1 MGSRLFLINLF
12 LMLTCSFFGQEDN
25 IQSSIDKLDSIFV
38 NNYSKINTT
47 ELPSISN
54 SFISFISE
62 IDSASIQDFSNKRDL
77 LLAKQ
82 DLYNSDLGLSF
93 HSNYLD
99 NQLSNVFDLE
109 ENISY
114 KRRVLTSLQWDL
126 LKNGLIEN
134 KNKAKALDYNLK
146 IDEYQLK
153 SESNKSLYLKRFNQ
167 TIVVFNK
174 QKTNIINN
182 RKSILNEL
190 YEIEEKLYF
199 EKQIN
204 KDELLEI
211 QLRSAEVEG
220 LNQVYGAYN
229 ELSNLDANAYSK
241 GYNSIPVFDLNYELL
256 LKDFEGDN
264 IDSISQ
270 FFKDESIVLNQWY
283 NKVGL
288 SLFTRHNYYQV
299 VTNNEILNRSFLSL
313 GVNLNVPLN
322 FNSSKQKSFQN
333 AEVNY
338 KINQLNNEKL
348 IYQEELLNDLYE
360 FRYKLKQYIS
370 FYYKQQKVKDLIRI
384 EEVKRK
390 LNVVNY
396 SPIKGVK
403 YIDEFLQ
410 VELELVDLKQNLYL
424 KLLRIQDKVPT
435 ISLESLIVP
444 FDFKQVSQTE
454 KKNYKSIYV
463 WSSIFKAYD
472 TDFLAEYVNY
482 NNFNHVI
489 ISVNEDDLNQTS
501 KSNFVNDLL
510 KSNVQI
516 SLMIG
521 QNNLIFENN
530 ISSKL
535 TKAIS
540 GYNLAQIKS
549 IHLDVEPQT
558 FDNWKTEK
566 DSLLNEYLKMLNEVS
581 RFCKENQLKL
591 EVSIP
596 LYYPEE
602 ITLQI
607 FNIVDQVYFMCYEN
621 IDVSYIERKLNS
633 YIEQKDKFT
642 VAIRTEDFTDRN
654 EMEEYI
660 QILINKLGLSKIA
673 YHDLKRVLSMDE
685 EEFKK

>member
-1 MGSRLFLINLF
+1 MGSRLFLISSC
-12 LMLTCSFFGQEDN
+12 LMFICSFFGQDDVQVN
-25 IQSSIDKLDSIFV
+25 IDRLDSIFV
-38 NNYSKINTT
+38 NHFEKLNKE

-54 SFISFISE
+54 QFINFISQ
-62 IDSASIQDFSNKRDL
+62 IDSTSNQNYSNKGDL

-82 DLYNSDLGLSF
+82 NLYKSDLGLSF

-126 LKNGLIEN
+126 LNNGLIEN
-134 KNKAKALDYNLK
+134 RNKAKALEYNLK

-153 SESNKSLYLKRFNQ
+153 NESNKSLYLKRFNQ

-174 QKTNIINN
+174 QKTHIINE
-182 RKSILNEL
+182 RKSILNQL
-190 YEIEEKLYF
+190 YDIEEKLYF
-199 EKQIN
+199 DKQIN

-211 QLRSAEVEG
+211 QLRSAEVDG

-229 ELSNLDANAYSK
+229 ELSSLDANAYSNS
-241 GYNSIPVFDLNYELL
+241 YNSIPVFDLNYELL

-270 FFKDESIVLNQWY
+270 FFKEESIVLNQWY

-299 VTNNEILNRSFLSL
+299 ATNNEILNRSFLSL
-313 GVNLNVPLN
+313 GLNLNVPLN

-333 AEVNY
+333 AEINY
-338 KINQLNNEKL
+338 KINQLNNDKL
-348 IYQEELLNDLYE
+348 LYQEELLNDLYE

-370 FYYKQQKVKDLIRI
+370 FYYKQQKIRDLIRI

-390 LNVVNY
+390 LNVVNF
-396 SPIKGVK
+396 SPIKGLK

-424 KLLRIQDKVPT
+424 KLLRIQDKVPI
-435 ISLESLIVP
+435 ISLESLVVP
-444 FDFKQVSQTE
+444 FDFKQVSQIE
-454 KKNYKSIYV
+454 KSIDKSIYV

-482 NNFNHVI
+482 NNFKHVI
-489 ISVNEDDLNQTS
+489 LSVNENDLNQNS
-501 KSNFVNDLL
+501 KTIFVNDLL

-521 QNNLIFENN
+521 QNNLIFEKD

-535 TKAIS
+535 DKAIS
-540 GYNLAQIKS
+540 GYHLAQIKS
-549 IHLDVEPQT
+549 IHLDVEPHT

-566 DSLLNEYLKMLNEVS
+566 DKLLADYLKMLNEVS
-581 RFCKENQLKL
+581 IFCKANQLKL

-602 ITLQI
+602 VTTSIL
-607 FNIVDQVYFMCYEN
+607 NLVDQVYFMCYEN
-621 IDVSYIERKLNS
+621 IDLNYFERKLTPYNDLK
-633 YIEQKDKFT
+633 EKFT
-642 VAIRTEDFTDRN
+642 IALRTEDFKGRN

-660 QILINKLGLSKIA
+660 QHLIEKLGVNKIA
-673 YHDLKRVLSMDE
+673 YHDLKRLLSMDE
-685 EEFKK
+685 EELKK